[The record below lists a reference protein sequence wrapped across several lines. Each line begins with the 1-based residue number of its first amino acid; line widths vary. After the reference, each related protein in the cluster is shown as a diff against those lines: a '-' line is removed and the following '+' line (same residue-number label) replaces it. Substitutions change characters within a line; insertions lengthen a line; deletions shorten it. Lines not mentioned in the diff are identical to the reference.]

1 MREHESP
8 QHWVLAFLCTLPS
21 LMGVKWDLIW
31 LCSSLIPSEPDDF
44 GGIYRLHIFLPLE
57 IYVCM
62 RSAYVSSDVFIFF
75 FHFSE
80 RS

>member
-1 MREHESP
+1 
-8 QHWVLAFLCTLPS
+8 
-21 LMGVKWDLIW
+21 MGVKLDLIW
-31 LCSSLIPSEPDDF
+31 LYISLIPSEPEDF
-44 GGIYRLHIFLPLE
+44 GGIYRPHILLPLE

-62 RSAYVSSDVFIFF
+62 RSAYVSSDIFIFF